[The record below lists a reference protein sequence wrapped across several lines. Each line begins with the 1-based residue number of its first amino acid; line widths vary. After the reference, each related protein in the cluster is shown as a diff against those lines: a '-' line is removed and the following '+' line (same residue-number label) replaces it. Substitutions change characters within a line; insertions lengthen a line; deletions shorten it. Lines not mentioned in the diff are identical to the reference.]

1 MQMVKRAFCFI
12 FVFVAVMV
20 FARPAISQH
29 DTHASA
35 APVRPKVFLDKS
47 AKAVEYQLKRLSNQ
61 QLLMVE
67 VATDHPKYIPV
78 FAAIL
83 SRPGM
88 STEQRLQA
96 ADGLSKLTKQPF
108 TAVMLDYIGRQAA
121 EDRGQLRVAN
131 ELTDLLLKQ
140 AADREVLVDAL
151 KSDQFL
157 VQRAAVAA
165 LIQMSQQDVINPL
178 VQSGQLLRSYMAGIA
193 LVPSPEQRAKLRQ
206 DVLDRIEHADASV
219 QASAIAALPRVTTAA
234 QVTENAQRL
243 KPVLLSHETRPL
255 AVRSLLATEL
265 NSLDAAVAEPLVE
278 QLLKE
283 AEAASAEVR
292 TSEAFIDMSQ
302 LIDRLAA
309 RIPDTSARK
318 VRARMKAVA
327 VRTVRI
333 RTIEEEMRYDLKY
346 FVAEAGKPIQVILE
360 NGDLMPHNLVI
371 TAPNALKL
379 VAMTAATMAPDAL
392 TDGKQYV
399 PSTPEVLF
407 ATKMVQAGKS
417 ERMVINAPVQ
427 PGEYPF
433 VCTYPNHWMRMYGV
447 MVVTNDIDAFLQSPV
462 EPKDPIGNNRAFVKN
477 WKVSDLESDLVEGLA
492 GRNPDIGAKLFQ
504 EATCLQCHAVDG
516 KGGRVGPDLRGVLKR
531 HDSSVAAVLKEI
543 LEPSHKIDP
552 KYASHSILTQDG
564 QVYSGVLVSE
574 DEKTVAILSSPD
586 QPKPTVLQRSDIEE
600 MQPSSKSMMPAALL
614 DQFSQEE
621 VFEIL
626 SYVIRL

>member
-1 MQMVKRAFCFI
+1 MQMVKRAFCSF
-12 FVFVAVMV
+12 FVLAAAMMFCHPAVG
-20 FARPAISQH
+20 QH
-29 DTHASA
+29 DSHASA

-96 ADGLSKLTKQPF
+96 ADGLSKLTKQSLS
-108 TAVMLDYIGRQAA
+108 AVLLDYIGRQAE
-121 EDRGQLRVAN
+121 EDRGQYRVAN

-140 AADREVLVDAL
+140 AADKEVLVDAL
-151 KSDQFL
+151 KSEQYL

-165 LIQMSQQDVINPL
+165 LIQMSQLDPINPL
-178 VQSGQLLRSYMAGIA
+178 VQSGKLLRSYMAGIA
-193 LVPSPEQRAKLRQ
+193 LVPNPEQRAKLRQ

-219 QASAIAALPRVTTAA
+219 QASAIAALPRVTNAA

-243 KPVLLSHETRPL
+243 KPVLLSESTRPL

-265 NSLDAAVAEPLVE
+265 KSLDAAVAESLVE
-278 QLLKE
+278 QLVQE
-283 AEAASAEVR
+283 AESASADVR

-302 LIDRLAA
+302 LIERLAS

-318 VRARMKAVA
+318 VRARMKEIA

-346 FVAEAGKPIQVILE
+346 FVAEAGKPIQIILE
-360 NGDLMPHNLVI
+360 NGDLMPHNLVV
-371 TAPNALKL
+371 TVPNALKL

-399 PSTPEVLF
+399 PSMPEVLF

-417 ERMVINAPVQ
+417 ERMVITAPAQ

-447 MVVTNDIDAFLQSPV
+447 MVVTGDIDAFLQSPV

-477 WKVSDLESDLVEGLA
+477 WKVSDLDSDLVSGLA
-492 GRNPDIGAKLFQ
+492 GRNPEIGAKLFQ

-531 HDSSVAAVLKEI
+531 HESSVAAVLKEI

-614 DQFSQEE
+614 DQFSQQEI
-621 VFEIL
+621 FEIL
-626 SYVIRL
+626 AYVIRL